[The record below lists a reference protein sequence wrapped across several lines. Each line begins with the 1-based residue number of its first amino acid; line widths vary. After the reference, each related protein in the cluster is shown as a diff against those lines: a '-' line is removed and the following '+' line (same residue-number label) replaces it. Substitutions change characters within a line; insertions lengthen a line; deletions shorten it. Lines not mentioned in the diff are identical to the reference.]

1 MPRLGFAVRQHYA
14 WCAHAGCLQSLCRA
28 AGEVVDATL
37 KAVNKDPEDEPLLEV
52 VAALY
57 SDKTAGEDDS
67 VNRTCDVLMCRN
79 LMDA

>member
-1 MPRLGFAVRQHYA
+1 M
-14 WCAHAGCLQSLCRA
+14 
-28 AGEVVDATL
+28 VDATL

-57 SDKTAGEDDS
+57 SDKTAGEDNS